1 MYSQKLLLTHE
12 KDKARDTYKKKAI
25 DTLKRSVNHGS
36 IKGLIQLGNIYTYCG
51 DITEAISC
59 YERVIDS
66 CKDDDNN
73 SNHVSDAYYNLAM
86 LYSGGIAGC
95 PVDVNKAKSYLL
107 SACKL
112 SIYII
117 FIFFL
122 YFYLYF
128 FFSLTLFISIYYYS
142 FIHLFIYYFH
152 FHR

>member
-112 SIYII
+112 SIYIYIFFFI
-117 FIFFL
+117 FIFISFFPLLYLFL
-122 YFYLYF
+122 Y
-128 FFSLTLFISIYYYS
+128 IIV
-142 FIHLFIYYFH
+142 HLFIYYFH